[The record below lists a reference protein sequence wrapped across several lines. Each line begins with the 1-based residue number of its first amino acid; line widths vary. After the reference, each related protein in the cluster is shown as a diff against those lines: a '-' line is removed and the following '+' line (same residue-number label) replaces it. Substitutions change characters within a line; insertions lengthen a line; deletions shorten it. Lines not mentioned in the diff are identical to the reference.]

1 MSKRPSL
8 KANLVAVAG
17 SQPTTLRPATEP
29 APVAVDMTPPTPTSE
44 AVPVSQAVAK
54 ARQGK
59 TMVAGYFSPECARAV
74 KMLAVERGV
83 TVQHII
89 GEGLDAVLRQNG
101 KHPFGER

>member
-17 SQPTTLRPATEP
+17 SQPATFRLEADPGPA
-29 APVAVDMTPPTPTSE
+29 AVDIAPPSPIAEGMLAPQT
-44 AVPVSQAVAK
+44 VAK

-83 TVQHII
+83 TVQHLI
-89 GEGLDAVLRQNG
+89 GEGIDAVLRQNG